1 MTSCRLAL
9 RPLCFRCA
17 SLPDLP
23 TYAGFVAAVLLM
35 QAVPGPDTVLVAAR
49 GMGQGLRIAL
59 ATVFGMTVLAG
70 LIQLPLLA
78 FGLGEIAGSH
88 PAIFDAIRIAGAA
101 YLVWLGLR
109 YMFMSGTASREALP
123 RDARSPWRAAIQG
136 MIINLMN
143 PNPLIFMLA
152 FLPQFVDPARGPVA
166 LQLLVLGA
174 TQKVT
179 GFGVLGAVALAA
191 GRVGDRMAAK
201 PGMARWQ
208 ARIAGAILVAL
219 GIWLLASR

>member
-1 MTSCRLAL
+1 M
-9 RPLCFRCA
+9 
-17 SLPDLP
+17 PDLP

-35 QAVPGPDTVLVAAR
+35 QSVPGPDTVLVAAR

-78 FGLGEIAGSH
+78 FGIGEIARSH
-88 PAIFDAIRIAGAA
+88 PAIFDVIRVVGAA

-109 YMFMSGTASREALP
+109 YMFKSGTAPSSAASQ
-123 RDARSPWRAAIQG
+123 DAPSPVRAAIQG

-152 FLPQFVDPARGPVA
+152 FLPQFVAPTQGAVA
-166 LQLLVLGA
+166 TQLLVLGA

-179 GFGVLGAVALAA
+179 GFGVLGLVALAS
-191 GRVGDRMAAK
+191 GRLGDRLSAR
-201 PGMARWQ
+201 PGIASWQ
-208 ARIAGAILVAL
+208 ARIAGVILVAL
-219 GIWLLASR
+219 GVWLLASR

>member
-1 MTSCRLAL
+1 M
-9 RPLCFRCA
+9 
-17 SLPDLP
+17 PDLP
-23 TYAGFVAAVLLM
+23 TYAGFVVAVLLM

-78 FGLGEIAGSH
+78 LGLGEIARSH
-88 PAIFDAIRIAGAA
+88 PAIFDVIRLVGAA

-109 YMFMSGTASREALP
+109 YMLKSGVAPSPVAPQEAP
-123 RDARSPWRAAIQG
+123 SPARAALQG
-136 MIINLMN
+136 MVINLMN

-152 FLPQFVDPARGPVA
+152 FLPQFVEPARGAVA
-166 LQLLVLGA
+166 TQLLVLGA

-179 GFGVLGAVALAA
+179 GFGVLGLVALAS
-191 GRVGDRMAAK
+191 GRLGDRLAARA
-201 PGMARWQ
+201 GIARWQ
-208 ARIAGAILVAL
+208 ARIVGAILVAL
-219 GIWLLASR
+219 GVWLLAGR

>member
-78 FGLGEIAGSH
+78 FGLGEIARSH
-88 PAIFDAIRIAGAA
+88 PAIFAVIRIAGAA

-109 YMFMSGTASREALP
+109 YLFGTAPREALP

-208 ARIAGAILVAL
+208 ARTVGAILVAL
-219 GIWLLASR
+219 AIWLLASR

>member
-1 MTSCRLAL
+1 LL
-9 RPLCFRCA
+9 
-17 SLPDLP
+17 DLP
-23 TYAGFVAAVLLM
+23 TFAGFLGALLLM

-78 FGLGEIAGSH
+78 FGLSEIARSH
-88 PAIFDAIRIAGAA
+88 PAIFDVIRFLGVA

-109 YMFMSGTASREALP
+109 YMLKPNAAPSSAAP
-123 RDARSPWRAAIQG
+123 QDAPSPARAAIQG
-136 MIINLMN
+136 MGINLMN

-152 FLPQFVDPARGPVA
+152 FLPQFVDPARGAVA
-166 LQLLVLGA
+166 VQLLVLGA

-179 GFGVLGAVALAA
+179 GFGVLGLVALAS
-191 GRVGDRMAAK
+191 GRIGDRIAAK
-201 PGMARWQ
+201 PELARWQ

-219 GIWLLASR
+219 GVWLLASR